1 MREKQ
6 KGPPVREHRRAN
18 QGDGLTTHH
27 QKFNTELEDLQMKKR
42 ITGSVL
48 SAGAI
53 VLGLA
58 AVGCGGAIE
67 NAANGWAMLG
77 YTLLAIVLGCAA
89 LALAGLGLVVEQRK
103 EPQKIHKVPE
113 NTVKKAVCGRNGND
127 GGLSIEDG
135 ESEADVTRV
144 IMQSAVSFV
153 VSSVPSDLN
162 NTQKE
167 EIVRN
172 FAKAAELEMRLAL
185 SRNPVTGRFEDKEA
199 AFMEELI
206 KRAMEAKQK

>member
-1 MREKQ
+1 
-6 KGPPVREHRRAN
+6 
-18 QGDGLTTHH
+18 
-27 QKFNTELEDLQMKKR
+27 MKKR

-89 LALAGLGLVVEQRK
+89 LALAGLGLVAEQRK

-113 NTVKKAVCGRNGND
+113 NTVTTSHRKQNLSVACGDSSPNRGALGRGFVFRNDRWRSKTNACRRANR
-127 GGLSIEDG
+127 
-135 ESEADVTRV
+135 SEAMMT
-144 IMQSAVSFV
+144 
-153 VSSVPSDLN
+153 
-162 NTQKE
+162 E
-167 EIVRN
+167 
-172 FAKAAELEMRLAL
+172 RLAQQGKSAKGANYETGKDPGRL
-185 SRNPVTGRFEDKEA
+185 CPV
-199 AFMEELI
+199 
-206 KRAMEAKQK
+206 